1 MTTTLAEQTAAGST
15 APAIDAPPVA
25 ARSLGRRLRD
35 LSIGAKLSG
44 MVAMFLVSVMG
55 TLIIV
60 ALSFSMSSGVRAY
73 VSAES
78 QWSKGQKDA
87 VYALNRYLQT
97 GDRRSWNDFQKAIA
111 VPLGDR
117 RARLDLL
124 KPKYD
129 ELAVYQGFLAGDV
142 PAEDIPEMIFLF
154 RNFGQIDFLAKAID
168 IWTRADDCV
177 QELLNVSRE
186 IAVAESTAQFDEQR
200 RRLFLDRVDAI
211 NTKVTLLEQG
221 FSRVLAEGARTVQW
235 VLLGA
240 IMTATGLLL
249 GFAMIVAWLV
259 SSDLR
264 KSIDGL
270 RDGTMRVA
278 QGDLSTRVEIRSDDE
293 LGVLAAELNSMIAR
307 RREAES
313 DLRAAT
319 EFREKIMENV
329 TNAIYTLD
337 RDGRFMTANRRTT
350 DITGYP
356 VEELLGLP
364 WSALIADQAQLEEI
378 YPRFLQTLAGGDPMT
393 HQEVSLTR
401 KDGAVVIISFSI
413 SALGHDGEA
422 FGVVGAAEDI
432 TARKRDEAELKARA
446 DELTRSNAELEQFAY
461 VASHDLQ
468 EPLRTVSGFAQLL
481 QKRYEGKLGADAD
494 EYIGYVTSGAQR
506 MKSLIEDLLA
516 YSRVSRVADAT
527 QLIDLNRVLA
537 TALANVQGAV
547 LAAEATMTIGEL
559 PTVRGNER
567 QLVQLFQNL
576 LGNAVKFRRPE
587 AAPVVEV
594 AAERHGEEWEI
605 TVRDNGIGID
615 EKHAEQVFGL
625 FQRLHARDKYPGNGI
640 GLTIC
645 KKIVDLHRGRIKV
658 EAADPGTRF
667 RITLPVPPPAA

>member
-1 MTTTLAEQTAAGST
+1 MTTAIATPTAAAGTTTTIES
-15 APAIDAPPVA
+15 PPVA
-25 ARSLGRRLRD
+25 PRSLGRRLRD

-44 MVAMFLVSVMG
+44 MVVMFLVSVMG

-129 ELAVYQGFLAGDV
+129 ELVVYQGFLAGDV

-154 RNFGQIDFLAKAID
+154 RNFGQVDFLAKAVD

-249 GFAMIVAWLV
+249 GVAMIVAWLV

-278 QGDLSTRVEIRSDDE
+278 QGDLSTKVEIRSDDE

-307 RREAES
+307 RREAEI

-413 SALGHDGEA
+413 SALGHDGEI

-494 EYIGYVTSGAQR
+494 EYISYVTSGAQR

-527 QLIDLNRVLA
+527 QMIDLNRVLA

-547 LAAEATMTIGEL
+547 LAAEATMTVGEL

-625 FQRLHARDKYPGNGI
+625 FQRLHGRDKYPGNGI